1 MINGKSLAALL
12 FNLCLALCWCWP
24 TGAAAKQLESTDKWF
39 GPEGRARN
47 VVARIDGRQT
57 GLDAATAYVMSGRH
71 RKDLERNMRLLLG
84 QTRSDHIPCIVE
96 GNRFR
101 YRARDPQKPLTPV
114 QDWAP
119 WSENPS
125 RNLRWSHQGLSLAG
139 CYLRQLEQGDAGA
152 VKNLTLLLSDWYAKN
167 AVVDLPDPEFSW
179 GDHTTAF
186 RLRRVVTIFLEM
198 DKRGLL
204 DRKMTEVLLRMAYS
218 HTRILLEESEIR
230 MKGSNH
236 ALDQAQALFVSAL
249 AFPFLEYPLPI
260 AEEAYTRAQYEAEF
274 LVAPDGVQTENSPAY
289 HQWVPVKAFTLLSA
303 MARYLDR
310 PLPKELEERMS
321 GATRFAMWI
330 PRPDGYLPMIGDT
343 GKSAPIRFSAPAAVD
358 ESLKN
363 QFRFVKSYG
372 EAGTPP
378 RPGTA
383 IFEKS
388 GYLIFRNRWSKGR
401 SSDDIHMVFKCG
413 MLSHGHRHSDDGN
426 ILLFAFGSEWL
437 SDAGMFGYERK
448 SPKRAYAVS
457 PQGHNVSIPV
467 GMGTVGRMGH
477 PRYRKYRKQWGLRK
491 AHGGNGAHC
500 TSYMYEDAVYQRDVR
515 IDRDGVRIEDE
526 FSGGGKVFQTQF
538 RIPSDKRIEVDAT
551 ARRIRVCDGAGRCMR
566 IDYSPDAISDVQLS
580 KGSDEHGASF
590 DTVGYLRTADVQT
603 IRLTWKSGVAK
614 SAYALR
620 FEEGEFFP
628 GGPVFDDAKA
638 AVPPGAA
645 RALGG
650 GHPRW
655 ATAVAVVLLTAAA
668 TWAAAITIGRRRR
681 RRAADASSRS
691 PGSTNP

>member
-1 MINGKSLAALL
+1 MMVRKLL
-12 FNLCLALCWCWP
+12 TAVVLGNVCLALCAVWP
-24 TGAAAKQLESTDKWF
+24 AASAAKQVESTNKWF

-57 GLDAATAYVMSGRH
+57 GLDAAITYVMSGRH
-71 RKDLERNMRLLLG
+71 RKDLERNRRLLVG

-96 GNRFR
+96 GSRFR
-101 YRARDPQKPLTPV
+101 YRSRDPQRPLTPV
-114 QDWAP
+114 QEWAP
-119 WSENPS
+119 WGGNPS

-139 CYLRQLEQGDAGA
+139 CYLRQLDQGDTGA
-152 VKNLTLLLSDWYAKN
+152 AKDLKLLLSDWYAKN
-167 AVVDLPDPEFSW
+167 AVVDLPDREFSW

-186 RLRRVVTIFLEM
+186 RLRRIVAIFLDM
-198 DKRGLL
+198 DERGLL
-204 DRKMTEVLLRMAYS
+204 DREMTEVLLEMAYS

-249 AFPFLEYPLPI
+249 AFPFLEYPLPVV
-260 AEEAYTRAQYEAEF
+260 EEAYKRAQYEAEF
-274 LVAPDGVQTENSPAY
+274 LVAADGVQTENSPAY

-303 MARYLDR
+303 MARYLDQ

-321 GATRFAMWI
+321 GATRFATWI

-343 GKSAPIRFSAPAAVD
+343 GKDAPIRFSAPAAVD
-358 ESLKN
+358 ASLRN

-378 RPGTA
+378 SPGTA

-413 MLSHGHRHSDDGN
+413 MLSDGHRHNDDGN

-448 SPKRAYAVS
+448 NPKRAYAVS

-491 AHGGNGAHC
+491 AHAGNGAHC
-500 TSYMYEDAVYQRDVR
+500 TSYMYEDAVYQRDLR
-515 IDRDGVRIEDE
+515 IGRNGVGITDN
-526 FSGGGKVFQTQF
+526 FSGGGDVFLTQF
-538 RIPSDKRIEVDAT
+538 RIPADKSIEVDAGVG
-551 ARRIRVCDGAGRCMR
+551 RIRICDGAKRCLM
-566 IDYSPDAISDVQLS
+566 IDYSPDAIRDVQLS
-580 KGSDEHGASF
+580 KGRDEYGESF
-590 DTVGYLRTADVQT
+590 DTIGYLRTADVQT
-603 IRLTWKSGVAK
+603 VRLTWKRGVAT
-614 SAYALR
+614 SAYSLR
-620 FEEGEFFP
+620 FDGAEFFP
-628 GGPVFDDAKA
+628 GGPVLEEGRAASVPEA
-638 AVPPGAA
+638 AVTRHDGYFRWVAAIAGILLALAAMWAA
-645 RALGG
+645 RNL
-650 GHPRW
+650 
-655 ATAVAVVLLTAAA
+655 VLE
-668 TWAAAITIGRRRR
+668 RK
-681 RRAADASSRS
+681 RRAAVASSHPIDS
-691 PGSTNP
+691 ANA